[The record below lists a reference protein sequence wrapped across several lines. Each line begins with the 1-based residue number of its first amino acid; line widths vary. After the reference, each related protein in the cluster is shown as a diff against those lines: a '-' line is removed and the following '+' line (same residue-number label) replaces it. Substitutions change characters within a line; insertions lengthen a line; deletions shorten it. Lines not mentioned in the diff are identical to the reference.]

1 MIRLLKFGNIIFGI
15 VVILM
20 LVNSVKFYFTN
31 IFYEPIT
38 IEHKIIFLLLAL
50 LIFLTYC
57 LIIKNKTLVNI
68 AILKHIKA
76 FVFCLMLLWQFL
88 LLVSMPIVPIADP
101 GMIYRIAIGETGA
114 ELLNYISVN
123 PNNYML
129 LIWEKC
135 LLYLLGERYLIH
147 GLILFNMVFID
158 SAILLLDNLRKRLL
172 PSSSNLLFY
181 LSVIFIGFSPQFL
194 QAYTD
199 SAAFFFGTF
208 IFYVGYYLVIA
219 KSYTI
224 KLTLSIALGIILGLS
239 YGFRAPLLIY
249 AISGVIVLVYQFL
262 QIKNHNFAKNFTLA
276 GVTILSFVAINSL
289 SQFTLHQQYV
299 VPFEE
304 GKSRTMLYFVDLGL
318 TSTGAAHAELSEEV
332 LNAAGAER
340 NQIFI
345 QSIKQRVSKMDL
357 SDWKHHLDKK
367 LYFISAEGLMGWQVE
382 NVLHEENMISNR
394 FSNTSIAQKLR
405 SLILVNFSDFYR
417 YSVVFQILWI
427 VIILGMILY
436 SIFYPDFKNS
446 LNLWVQITIFG
457 GILFLMIFE
466 GGRSRYLIQFL
477 PAILWNS
484 SIGYERML
492 QIIKNV
498 KKQNKRI

>member
-1 MIRLLKFGNIIFGI
+1 MIRLLKFGNVIFGI

-31 IFYEPIT
+31 VFYEHIT
-38 IEHKIIFLLLAL
+38 IEHKIIFFVLAL

-57 LIIKNKTLVNI
+57 LISRNKTLENI

-76 FVFCLMLLWQFL
+76 FVFCLMLLWQCL

-101 GMIYRIAIGETGA
+101 GTIYRIAIGETGA

-135 LLYLLGERYLIH
+135 LLYLFGKRYLIH
-147 GLILFNMVFID
+147 GLILFNIAFID
-158 SAILLLDNLRKRLL
+158 IAILLLDNLRKRLL
-172 PSSSNLLFY
+172 PNSSNLLFY
-181 LSVIFIGFSPQFL
+181 LLVVFVGFSPQFL

-199 SAAFFFGTF
+199 SPAFFFGTL
-208 IFYVGYYLVIA
+208 IFYVGYQFVTA

-224 KLTLSIALGIILGLS
+224 KLLLSIALGIILGLS
-239 YGFRAPLLIY
+239 YGLRASLLIY

-262 QIKNHNFAKNFTLA
+262 QIKNHSFAKNFALA
-276 GVTILSFVAINSL
+276 GLTILSFMTINSL
-289 SQFTLHQQYV
+289 SQFTLHQEYV

-304 GKSRTMLYFVDLGL
+304 GKSRTMFYFVDLGL

-332 LNAAGAER
+332 VNAAGPER

-345 QSIKQRVSKMDL
+345 QSIKQRVAKMDL

-367 LYFISAEGLMGWQVE
+367 LYYITAEGLMGWQVE
-382 NVLHEENMISNR
+382 NVLLEENMIPNR
-394 FSNTSIAQKLR
+394 FSNTGIAQKLR
-405 SLILVNFSDFYR
+405 RLILVNFSDFYP

-427 VIILGMILY
+427 VIILGMVIY
-436 SIFYPDFKNS
+436 SIFFPDFKNS

-477 PAILWNS
+477 PAVLWNS
-484 SIGYERML
+484 SIGYERVL
-492 QIIKNV
+492 RTIKNV
-498 KKQNKRI
+498 KKQNRRI